1 MTQHLPPSKD
11 SPIIIIG
18 AGVFGLSTS
27 IHLAQRGYTNITVFD
42 SKPYDETL
50 YSYFDSC
57 DSASSDINK
66 IIRSA
71 YGSQTE
77 YQDLGSEAISAWA
90 AWNAELKVANDCNND
105 GDGIKGI
112 TPHSSLFIP
121 NGYLNCSDSAT
132 LPDFEIATIENM
144 EKAGHHG
151 TQLINNK
158 QADIQLA
165 SQRGIEYA
173 LQPFNKKVLGVLD
186 TTGGHVL
193 ADKACIFALHKAKTL
208 GVRFILDPVLGKFT
222 SFIYDSSSNGTTK
235 TITGITTA
243 DGKHHAASLVV
254 ICCGGW
260 TPSLL
265 PSLDS
270 LCETTAGSVFMLHIP
285 ESSPLRQRFHHSRF
299 PSWSFNMRE
308 HGADGGLYGFPVDEH
323 GILKIGYRGTKYTN
337 PQQQSDGQERS
348 VPVTKWSGN
357 LGETATPVVN
367 QVPEQAHKVVT
378 KFLDEY
384 LPELGNAGIH
394 ISESRLCWYTDS
406 FDNHYVIDHVPGY
419 EGLVCAT
426 GGSGH
431 AFKFLPNIGNWVVDV
446 IEGVGLERPAIKA
459 WRWRSLKDGD
469 EAVNKLMEGSQGYR
483 ALVNTPMVSI

>member
-1 MTQHLPPSKD
+1 MTQHSPPSKD

-27 IHLAQRGYTNITVFD
+27 IHLAQRGYKNITVFD
-42 SKPYDETL
+42 KKPYHETL
-50 YSYFDSC
+50 YSYFQGC

-71 YGSQTE
+71 YGPQTE
-77 YQDLGSEAISAWA
+77 YQDLSTEALSAWA
-90 AWNAELKVANDCNND
+90 AWNAEFKDFND
-105 GDGIKGI
+105 GKQGGDEASLASKI
-112 TPHSSLFIP
+112 TTTDQLFIQ
-121 NGYLNCSDSAT
+121 NGYLNCSDST
-132 LPDFEIATIENM
+132 ILPDFEIATIENM
-144 EKAGHHG
+144 ERVGLYG

-158 QADIQLA
+158 ETDIQLA
-165 SQRGIEYA
+165 SHKGLQSS
-173 LQPFNKKVLGVLD
+173 LQPFSKDVLGVLD
-186 TTGGHVL
+186 TTGGHAL
-193 ADKACIFALHKAKTL
+193 ADKACLFALHKAKKL
-208 GVRFILDPVLGKFT
+208 GVRFILDPTSGLFT
-222 SFIYDSSSNGTTK
+222 SFTYNPVSDSATK
-235 TITGITTA
+235 HITGITTA
-243 DGKHHAASLVV
+243 DGKSHVAALVF

-270 LCETTAGSVFMLHIP
+270 LCETTAGSVFMLRIP
-285 ESSPLRQRFHHSRF
+285 ESSPLRQRLHHSRF

-308 HGADGGLYGFPVDEH
+308 HGADGGLYGFPIDED

-348 VPVTKWSGN
+348 VPVTRWSGS
-357 LGETATPVVN
+357 LASTSTPIIN
-367 QVPEQAHKVVT
+367 QVPQQAHKVVT

-384 LPELGNAGIH
+384 LPELGNSGIH

-426 GGSGH
+426 GE
-431 AFKFLPNIGNWVVDV
+431 VDMHSSFS
-446 IEGVGLERPAIKA
+446 P
-459 WRWRSLKDGD
+459 
-469 EAVNKLMEGSQGYR
+469 
-483 ALVNTPMVSI
+483 T

>member
-11 SPIIIIG
+11 SPIIIVG

-77 YQDLGSEAISAWA
+77 YQDLSTEALSAWA
-90 AWNAELKVANDCNND
+90 AWNAELKAANDNNHD
-105 GDGIKGI
+105 RDGIKGI
-112 TPHSSLFIP
+112 TPNSSLFIP
-121 NGYLNCSDSAT
+121 NGYLNCSDSTT

-144 EKAGHHG
+144 EKAGKHG

-165 SQRGIEYA
+165 SQRGVEYA
-173 LQPFNKKVLGVLD
+173 LQPFNKEVLGVLD

-193 ADKACIFALHKAKTL
+193 ADKACIFALHKAKKL

-222 SFIYDSSSNGTTK
+222 SFGYDSSSNSTTK
-235 TITGITTA
+235 TITSITTA
-243 DGKHHAASLVV
+243 DKKHHAASLVV
-254 ICCGGW
+254 IY
-260 TPSLL
+260 
-265 PSLDS
+265 S

-285 ESSPLRQRFHHSRF
+285 ESSPLRQRFHHSQF

-308 HGADGGLYGFPVDEH
+308 HGADGGLYGFPVDEN
-323 GILKIGYRGTKYTN
+323 GIFKIGYRGTKYTN

-348 VPVTKWSGN
+348 VP
-357 LGETATPVVN
+357 
-367 QVPEQAHKVVT
+367 EQAHKVVA

-384 LPELGNAGIH
+384 LPELDNSGIH

-406 FDNHYVIDHVPGY
+406 FDNHYVIDYVPG
-419 EGLVCAT
+419 
-426 GGSGH
+426 
-431 AFKFLPNIGNWVVDV
+431 
-446 IEGVGLERPAIKA
+446 
-459 WRWRSLKDGD
+459 
-469 EAVNKLMEGSQGYR
+469 
-483 ALVNTPMVSI
+483 